1 MLAIAG
7 AVTWFGY
14 ALFVYGLSQV
24 ADQNYGFKDITWPGR
39 FTLGNPAPDPPG
51 PGTITGGGVTLPK
64 ASKGSGVHGSTG
76 ISASGG
82 VGAKCNKGYN
92 LLQVNTMKN
101 GKCPAGTTDIG
112 TPGNHLCVKCVK
124 AS

>member
-24 ADQNYGFKDITWPGR
+24 AGQNYGFKDITWPGR

-51 PGTITGGGVTLPK
+51 PGTITGGGVHVAEGKQGLR
-64 ASKGSGVHGSTG
+64 
-76 ISASGG
+76 
-82 VGAKCNKGYN
+82 GAW
-92 LLQVNTMKN
+92 QHR
-101 GKCPAGTTDIG
+101 D
-112 TPGNHLCVKCVK
+112 
-124 AS
+124 